1 MMVMRKTLDEKAR
14 RKALDAIFNRFD
26 FNQNG
31 KIFIKDFLEELE
43 MQEIEVKDTEVK
55 SISKF
60 ADTEGQISKNDFISY
75 CRHSEMF
82 ANLDKNKDKVVSDIE
97 VTSKAQ
103 LAFKALDKNHDGF
116 ISKKEFSKISKNL
129 NSEQVNRILERFD
142 ENGDGKLDYQE
153 FKKLI
158 KR

>member
-1 MMVMRKTLDEKAR
+1 
-14 RKALDAIFNRFD
+14 
-26 FNQNG
+26 
-31 KIFIKDFLEELE
+31 
-43 MQEIEVKDTEVK
+43 MQEIEVKDTEVE

-60 ADTEGQISKNDFISY
+60 ADTEGQVFRYKIASEPPIFPLLMIRISIFIGLSQISKNDFISY

-129 NSEQVNRILERFD
+129 NSEQVLQIRGLYWPNKPNPSGFSPVLC
-142 ENGDGKLDYQE
+142 L
-153 FKKLI
+153 
-158 KR
+158 

>member
-1 MMVMRKTLDEKAR
+1 
-14 RKALDAIFNRFD
+14 
-26 FNQNG
+26 
-31 KIFIKDFLEELE
+31 
-43 MQEIEVKDTEVK
+43 MQEIEVKDTEVE

-60 ADTEGQISKNDFISY
+60 ADTEGQVFRYKIASEPPIFPQLMIRISIFIGLSQISKNDFISY

-129 NSEQVNRILERFD
+129 NSEQVIQIRGLLA
-142 ENGDGKLDYQE
+142 K
-153 FKKLI
+153 
-158 KR
+158 

>member
-1 MMVMRKTLDEKAR
+1 
-14 RKALDAIFNRFD
+14 
-26 FNQNG
+26 
-31 KIFIKDFLEELE
+31 
-43 MQEIEVKDTEVK
+43 MQDIEVKDTEVE

-60 ADTEGQISKNDFISY
+60 ADTEGQVITDKDTKYPPGLQYSLVIWITIFIGLSQISKNDFISY

-129 NSEQVNRILERFD
+129 NSEQV
-142 ENGDGKLDYQE
+142 
-153 FKKLI
+153 
-158 KR
+158 

>member
-1 MMVMRKTLDEKAR
+1 
-14 RKALDAIFNRFD
+14 
-26 FNQNG
+26 
-31 KIFIKDFLEELE
+31 
-43 MQEIEVKDTEVK
+43 MQEIEVKDTEVE

-60 ADTEGQISKNDFISY
+60 ADTEGQVFRYKIASEPPIFPLLMIRISIFIGLSQISKNDFISY

-129 NSEQVNRILERFD
+129 NSEQVLQIRGLYWPNKPNPSGFSPELC
-142 ENGDGKLDYQE
+142 L
-153 FKKLI
+153 
-158 KR
+158 